1 VSNYWFCSPE
11 ENLNFGEGT
20 IFPILQLLIGKCL
33 SPNPEER
40 PELEWVV
47 LILRNCLDYFY

>member
-47 LILRNCLDYFY
+47 LILRNCLDYLY